1 MGQKEKK
8 MVFLDRNS
16 DKKIYQVL
24 TNIVG
29 LSSSNSRFICKKFGF
44 QNECTLKNLDSLD
57 FEQLRNY
64 LLNNFFLEK
73 LLREQISKNVKKK
86 IDLGIYQGKRH
97 NLGYPVRGQRTLSNG
112 KTQKRLSKFRF
123 YYASELFTHTFFKNQ
138 RKSKNS
144 KKLAKLKKQKEEKL
158 KKQEQQKVYRE
169 KIMFNNSIRKNIQNK
184 EKKKEDH
191 VSYLQKLDKI
201 KSERKKQ
208 VQHKFIK
215 AHKEAQKTHPYFL
228 NIQKAKE

>member
-1 MGQKEKK
+1 MG
-8 MVFLDRNS
+8 
-16 DKKIYQVL
+16 
-24 TNIVG
+24 
-29 LSSSNSRFICKKFGF
+29 GF

-123 YYASELFTHTFFKNQ
+123 YYASELLTHTFFKNQ

-144 KKLAKLKKQKEEKL
+144 KKLARLKQQKEEKL

-169 KIMFNNSIRKNIQNK
+169 KIMFNNSIRKNGQNK
-184 EKKKEDH
+184 EKKKEIMLLI
-191 VSYLQKLDKI
+191 YK
-201 KSERKKQ
+201 
-208 VQHKFIK
+208 
-215 AHKEAQKTHPYFL
+215 
-228 NIQKAKE
+228 N

>member
-112 KTQKRLSKFRF
+112 KTQRNLHRFRF
-123 YYASELFTHTFFKNQ
+123 YYDSDLFSHVYFKKQ
-138 RKSKNS
+138 RQSSNS
-144 KKLAKLKKQKEEKL
+144 KKLA
-158 KKQEQQKVYRE
+158 R
-169 KIMFNNSIRKNIQNK
+169 
-184 EKKKEDH
+184 
-191 VSYLQKLDKI
+191 I
-201 KSERKKQ
+201 K
-208 VQHKFIK
+208 
-215 AHKEAQKTHPYFL
+215 
-228 NIQKAKE
+228 